1 MLKKSVQYSAVDR
14 RLSPALI
21 AWTLA
26 GILFLSI
33 QPAAGWTPQTRVQ
46 MADYALRV
54 TPPHLVGQIERHQ
67 KRFHEG
73 ILAAAKSDPTVD
85 SQGMP
90 IPVEIDLDRLIETE
104 VEQAIRAIVDHQ
116 PFSQI
121 VYQLGVVA
129 YWVAS
134 VNNPLLSTEAGKPGP
149 PYWQDYFQYLQDA
162 SHRFSVLYYGHDR
175 QFDTPAAL
183 AALLAQSQ
191 SRSLAMAPWV
201 AEEYRRVGS
210 IDGAELFDD
219 RSTAFGVGALA
230 FSHGVSD
237 IAGVLRYIWLRAGG
251 VDSRR
256 LPPLDKDHLILVERG
271 RQRP

>member
-1 MLKKSVQYSAVDR
+1 MGV
-14 RLSPALI
+14 
-21 AWTLA
+21 
-26 GILFLSI
+26 LFGSL
-33 QPAAGWTPQTRVQ
+33 QPASGWAPQTRIQ

-67 KRFHEG
+67 ARFQEG

-85 SQGMP
+85 SRGMP

-104 VEQAIRAIVDHQ
+104 VEQAIRAIVDHR

-134 VNNPLLSTEAGKPGP
+134 ANNPLFLTEAGRPGP
-149 PYWQDYFQYLQDA
+149 DYWQDYFEYLQDA
-162 SHRFSVLYYGHDR
+162 SQRFSVLYYGHDR
-175 QFDTPAAL
+175 QFDTPEAL
-183 AALLAQSQ
+183 AALLARSQ
-191 SRSLAMAPWV
+191 SRSIAMAPWI
-201 AEEYRRVGS
+201 AEEYRRIGA
-210 IDGAELFDD
+210 IDGARLFDD
-219 RSTAFGVGALA
+219 RSTAFGVGSLA

-237 IAGVLRYIWLRAGG
+237 IAGVLRYIWIRAGG

-256 LPPLDKDHLILVERG
+256 FPPLDADHLILVERG
-271 RQRP
+271 KQSP